1 MDLSFLQG
9 NGWVGVGLG
18 LLMFAMGFLK
28 GYSVRNGFVNAIIDA
43 TIKQL
48 IADRMIKTRRTWN
61 NETGEWEEELL
72 QFDEEV

>member
-28 GYSVRNGFVNAIIDA
+28 GSSVRNGFVNAIIDA
-43 TIKQL
+43 TIKQM